1 VSRLLTIAAL
11 AALAGCQEQAA
22 APRRAPGPRVQR
34 SQPRRARVEAIRAQ
48 WIHRLMRPDQAPP
61 LRQPR
66 HLSARQARGLLRPG
80 DRVLG
85 VWLGQ
90 QARAYPLNLLAYHRV
105 VNDRLADQ
113 RIVVAHSPLSG
124 SALCAATERQ
134 LRCSGQVYEGDDLL
148 TDGAGGDLWSVALG
162 RSIHGPHQGQ
172 RLERVP
178 CAQLTWA
185 AWRRLQ
191 PRTSVA
197 WPARAPRGF
206 DYRRDPWAWYRRDDR
221 HLVAP
226 LHYVDLRLPY
236 KQPVIGLSRGPL
248 ALPIASRQVLNLRVG
263 GHPVAV
269 VLDAASG
276 FGAAYDR
283 QLARRTLTLIPRSRP
298 GRPLELE
305 DRETGSRWNLLGQA
319 VGGPLRG
326 QRLPRLGQR
335 ALFFAWSALHP
346 GSAIRRTDTTIQAA
360 QRAASTGRN
369 DNG

>member
-1 VSRLLTIAAL
+1 MSRLLAIAAL
-11 AALAGCQEQAA
+11 AALVGCQEQAPT
-22 APRRAPGPRVQR
+22 PRRVPAPQVQR
-34 SQPRRARVEAIRAQ
+34 PQPRPAPVIREP
-48 WIHRLMRPDQAPP
+48 WIHRLMRPDQAPA
-61 LRQPR
+61 LQLPR

-105 VNDRLADQ
+105 VNDRLAGQ

-124 SALCAATERQ
+124 SALCAVTDRH
-134 LRCSGQVYEGDDLL
+134 LRHSGRVYEGDDLL
-148 TDGAGGDLWSVALG
+148 TDGADGDLWSVALG
-162 RSIHGPHQGQ
+162 LSVRGPHRGQ

-191 PRTSVA
+191 PRTSVV

-226 LHYVDLRLPY
+226 LHYVDLRLPH
-236 KQPVIGLSRGPL
+236 KQPVVGLPRGPL
-248 ALPIASRQVLNLRVG
+248 ALPIAGRQVLNLRVG
-263 GHPVAV
+263 GRPVAV
-269 VLDAASG
+269 VLDADSG
-276 FGAAYDR
+276 FGAAYGR
-283 QLARRTLTLIPRSRP
+283 QPAQRTLTLIPRSRP

-305 DRETGSRWNLLGQA
+305 DRETRSRWNLLGQA
-319 VGGPLRG
+319 VAGPLRG

-346 GSAIRRTDTTIQAA
+346 GSAIRHTDNTTKAA
-360 QRAASTGRN
+360 RRAVSTGRN